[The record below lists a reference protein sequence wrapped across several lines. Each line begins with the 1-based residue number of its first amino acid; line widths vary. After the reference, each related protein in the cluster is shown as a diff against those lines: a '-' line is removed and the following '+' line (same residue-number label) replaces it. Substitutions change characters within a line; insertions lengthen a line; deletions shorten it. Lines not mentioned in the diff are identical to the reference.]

1 MFFNIR
7 SLTVNSLVAIAVFQY
22 GINSL
27 TKAVDAF
34 RNGQYSDSFRETIGN
49 AERFV
54 RSINRD
60 PIPDT
65 NGLVGP
71 QRPLVYPKAGTS
83 KGMHIYL
90 K

>member
-7 SLTVNSLVAIAVFQY
+7 SLTVHSLVAIAVFQY

-27 TKAVDAF
+27 TKAIDAF

-49 AERFV
+49 AERFM

-60 PIPDT
+60 SMPGA
-65 NGLVGP
+65 NGLVDP
-71 QRPLVYPKAGTS
+71 RRPLVYPKAGTS
-83 KGMHIYL
+83 KGMHVYL